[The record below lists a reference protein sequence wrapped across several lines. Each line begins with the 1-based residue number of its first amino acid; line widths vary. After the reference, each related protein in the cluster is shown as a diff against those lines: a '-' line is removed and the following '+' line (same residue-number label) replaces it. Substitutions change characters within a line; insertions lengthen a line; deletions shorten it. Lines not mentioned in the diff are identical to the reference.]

1 MFGCGSQNLQA
12 DYSAPRGERTPPNG
26 EPRNA
31 GNRDGDGA
39 GPSPVRVS
47 RRTRGVTTAT
57 RDPSR
62 ARSRRSNSFLAARVA
77 SINSAFSLRNR
88 ADSRSA
94 RANSSS
100 NPLASDRSSST
111 TARNRLASLVDPAL
125 FVASSARSS
134 SRFAS
139 RVHADRPSSAS
150 ASSVAH
156 LARASRSARSSAV
169 VRRRRYRASRAS
181 SSSRR
186 ASRASSSSSSSS
198 SSRAALDQAPRAS
211 SHRVERVVDRA
222 RATGRR
228 RRERLQ
234 RRVRVDDVARASLER
249 RRAHDARARDAD
261 ASRTASRTTPPLG
274 AAFRRARATRRG
286 HGDDGAR
293 RAVGEDDGAA
303 RVEDARGGGA
313 ERGGG
318 ARARW
323 IGARARRRERADRRA
338 ARRVERR
345 ARAPAAETAETERA
359 RGTTGG
365 GADVRRVRSLRRRRR
380 ARGRIRE
387 GLLERGEERREDRA
401 SQLRAER
408 GG

>member
-198 SSRAALDQAPRAS
+198 SSLAQHSTKRLAHRRTAS
-211 SHRVERVVDRA
+211 SASSTARERPDVDAASVSSAAFASTTSRAHRSSAVERIRA
-222 RATGRR
+222 
-228 RRERLQ
+228 
-234 RRVRVDDVARASLER
+234 LE
-249 RRAHDARARDAD
+249 ARARECGN
-261 ASRTASRTTPPLG
+261 TLTIFVVMLN
-274 AAFRRARATRRG
+274 
-286 HGDDGAR
+286 
-293 RAVGEDDGAA
+293 
-303 RVEDARGGGA
+303 
-313 ERGGG
+313 
-318 ARARW
+318 
-323 IGARARRRERADRRA
+323 
-338 ARRVERR
+338 
-345 ARAPAAETAETERA
+345 
-359 RGTTGG
+359 
-365 GADVRRVRSLRRRRR
+365 
-380 ARGRIRE
+380 
-387 GLLERGEERREDRA
+387 LEVNLEN
-401 SQLRAER
+401 
-408 GG
+408 